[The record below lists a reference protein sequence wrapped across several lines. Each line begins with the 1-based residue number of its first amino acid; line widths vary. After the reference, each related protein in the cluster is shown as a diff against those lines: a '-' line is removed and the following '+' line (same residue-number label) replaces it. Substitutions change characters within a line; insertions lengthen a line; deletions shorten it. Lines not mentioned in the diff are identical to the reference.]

1 MKENTI
7 INCALCSKHVQCVP
21 NKFKGTPQ
29 LDLFSEHVCRRRV
42 EWFTTFCVQFSFS
55 KNHSDLKME
64 KNQKFANIFIL
75 LHRTIA
81 KRKFEIKNYL
91 KFCLNFLP
99 PKWATGKTSCFEF
112 PFMVNKKKE
121 TWRRLK
127 NCLQT
132 LFCWLFLM

>member
-1 MKENTI
+1 MHCAVSMYNVFRTNSKERLNWI
-7 INCALCSKHVQCVP
+7 YSANMYADVGWSDSPLSAY
-21 NKFKGTPQ
+21 
-29 LDLFSEHVCRRRV
+29 
-42 EWFTTFCVQFSFS
+42 SFHFQ
-55 KNHSDLKME
+55 KITVTLKWK

-99 PKWATGKTSCFEF
+99 PKWAKGKTSCFEF

-132 LFCWLFLM
+132 LFC

>member
-1 MKENTI
+1 MQS
-7 INCALCSKHVQCVP
+7 ADVGWSDSPLSAY
-21 NKFKGTPQ
+21 
-29 LDLFSEHVCRRRV
+29 
-42 EWFTTFCVQFSFS
+42 SFHFQ
-55 KNHSDLKME
+55 KITVTLKWK

-99 PKWATGKTSCFEF
+99 PQWAKGKTSCFEF
-112 PFMVNKKKE
+112 PFMVKKKKE

-132 LFCWLFLM
+132 LFC